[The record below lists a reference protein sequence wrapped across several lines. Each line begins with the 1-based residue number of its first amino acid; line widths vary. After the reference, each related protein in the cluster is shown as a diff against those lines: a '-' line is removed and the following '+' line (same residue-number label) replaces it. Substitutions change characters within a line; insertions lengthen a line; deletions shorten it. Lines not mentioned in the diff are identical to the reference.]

1 MKKRK
6 LWMPALAVAALAL
19 LIAAIG
25 GAAAYLN
32 DREAHT
38 GSVTLAPALEI
49 ALVQPAWKGGADSV
63 RPNQLIDKDPRV
75 QNKSGFDVYAFI
87 EVTVPYVDDLV
98 AQDAAG
104 NPLNDGQPGG
114 ALYTYTL
121 EPGWAAVEEPV
132 LEADGQ
138 GGKRLRC
145 AYAWM
150 EDGKLT
156 LLGAGETTGPLF
168 TQVQVVNYS
177 QATLGEKQR
186 LTVSAYALDAAVS
199 EDGNREAPRTPQAM
213 WGLLKD
219 THPAE
224 TEE

>member
-6 LWMPALAVAALAL
+6 LWMPVLAVAVLAL
-19 LIAAIG
+19 LGAAIG

-38 GSVTLAPALEI
+38 GRVTLAPGLEI
-49 ALVQPAWKGGADSV
+49 ALLQPAWKGGTGSV
-63 RPNQLIDKDPRV
+63 QPNQLIDKDPRV

-87 EVTVPYVDDLV
+87 EVVVPYVDDLE

-114 ALYTYTL
+114 ALYTYAL

-150 EDGKLT
+150 EDGAMKPLA
-156 LLGAGETTGPLF
+156 AGETTGPLF

-177 QATLGEKQR
+177 KATLGEKQQ

-199 EDGNREAPRTPQAM
+199 EEGNREAPRTALAM
-213 WGLLKD
+213 WGLLKN